1 MTLDKKDRRMVIY
14 RGCNTRMEKRK
25 IVSNFERSTTILNP
39 RQHATGHLNASCFFD
54 SLCRN
59 FFSPSPLAVFKAITS
74 LENNPI
80 GDKHFKVFGV

>member
-1 MTLDKKDRRMVIY
+1 MTLDKKNRRMAIY
-14 RGCNTRMEKRK
+14 RGCNARMEKCE
-25 IVSNFERSTTILNP
+25 IVSDFERTIILNP
-39 RQHATGHLNASCFFD
+39 RQHATGHLNALCFFD

-80 GDKHFKVFGV
+80 GDKHFKVFRV